1 MYDVVLTGKIRRI
14 DSNGAYL
21 DGTATNNQTL
31 CDTAKSL
38 VRQVNISINGNEKI
52 NCNKMNSYW
61 SILEQLEE
69 DNEDESLAYYIKA
82 DEVIKSDG
90 TQLTQ
95 AEVNTGTIVQTA
107 IIDEKDIC
115 AREIF
120 AEKVQRLRKLG
131 YLSAGI
137 NVNDRS
143 VLYSARQH
151 FIIPGHEPPAFAL
164 GKIDFRFYF
173 DSAGLTVAPGM

>member
-21 DGTATNNQTL
+21 DLNATNNQTL

-95 AEVNTGTIVQTA
+95 AEVNAGTIVQT
-107 IIDEKDIC
+107 
-115 AREIF
+115 
-120 AEKVQRLRKLG
+120 
-131 YLSAGI
+131 
-137 NVNDRS
+137 
-143 VLYSARQH
+143 
-151 FIIPGHEPPAFAL
+151 
-164 GKIDFRFYF
+164 
-173 DSAGLTVAPGM
+173 